1 MNIRYL
7 QAKNASNIL
16 FRGQNQGA
24 ETRKDSLRGFV
35 EIIGF
40 LVGRLLLTLGVSHEI
55 LYIEIERND

>member
-1 MNIRYL
+1 
-7 QAKNASNIL
+7 
-16 FRGQNQGA
+16 
-24 ETRKDSLRGFV
+24 LRGFV